1 LTPKEYNNGVELL
14 AGCVSEVEGVSDNFV
29 DDLLAL
35 GIISVLDLE
44 EVGTGP
50 LVEELGVEKDLAAK
64 LVLAA
69 AEKAKLLAAEKKK
82 KQAESIL
89 DAGKGESLD

>member
-1 LTPKEYNNGVELL
+1 V
-14 AGCVSEVEGVSDNFV
+14 DN
-29 DDLLAL
+29 LLAL

-50 LVEELGVEKDLAAK
+50 IVEELGVEQDLAAK
-64 LVLAA
+64 VVLAA

-82 KQAESIL
+82 KQAENIL
-89 DAGKGESLD
+89 NEGKGESID